1 MKESTSS
8 SFMIIL
14 AKIIDMKLAKKWLVT
29 KKLDY
34 NKYIKTIKDIE
45 NLITFYNY
53 SWGGGPDI
61 AKEIVNIDR
70 RRKYFLFEL
79 LPQEGNWAFR
89 RDYKIELN
97 YFHKDIVSL
106 YNEDLTK
113 HGMEI
118 VCKSFGA
125 GRNINERDN

>member
-53 SWGGGPDI
+53 SWGVHVISTMKKLG
-61 AKEIVNIDR
+61 
-70 RRKYFLFEL
+70 
-79 LPQEGNWAFR
+79 
-89 RDYKIELN
+89 YKISKNIKNTVYKVALIG
-97 YFHKDIVSL
+97 YP
-106 YNEDLTK
+106 NEK
-113 HGMEI
+113 I
-118 VCKSFGA
+118 CS
-125 GRNINERDN
+125 